1 MLVRRKRSNKRKRK
15 FYEAIEFTF
24 SLDIEY
30 IKKLLG
36 DFVYGESSLRE
47 VSSFLGDLGKLID
60 NGMIGAWIETKDGRK
75 ICTGQYLLKDDRR
88 KRIISFDQ
96 IIFYDWFDIWK

>member
-36 DFVYGESSLRE
+36 D
-47 VSSFLGDLGKLID
+47 LGKVEVIEKD
-60 NGMIGAWIETKDGRK
+60 NFWYSMWIETKDERK
-75 ICTGQYLLKDDRR
+75 ICMGQYLLKDDRR

-96 IIFYDWFDIWK
+96 TIFYDWFEIWK